1 MKIESKKWK
10 HYSEKCNH
18 CCEINLIFNRK
29 LSYKHFQT
37 KSPNKTIEELRRKTI
52 LSIGNIVNTTDFLLR
67 NKRKFIPEKKKGS
80 DPPLIAFL
88 PPPHRRRNNEYP
100 RRRRRKIP
108 GFESSAVIDYLPCT
122 RRIGFE
128 KFFFPKRR
136 KKYRGEK
143 TPPTFDAFGNDDR
156 SARKSEKVRKI
167 TTKRTRN

>member
-29 LSYKHFQT
+29 LSYKHFHT
-37 KSPNKTIEELRRKTI
+37 KSPSKTIDELRRKTI
-52 LSIGNIVNTTDFLLR
+52 LSIGNIVNTTDFLPR

-100 RRRRRKIP
+100 RRRRKNSRLRIVCRYRLSSLHEKNWIRKVFFSKEAKEIS
-108 GFESSAVIDYLPCT
+108 G
-122 RRIGFE
+122 RRFSMRLGTTTDQRE
-128 KFFFPKRR
+128 R
-136 KKYRGEK
+136 
-143 TPPTFDAFGNDDR
+143 
-156 SARKSEKVRKI
+156 VRKWE
-167 TTKRTRN
+167 K

>member
-10 HYSEKCNH
+10 DYSEKCNH

-37 KSPNKTIEELRRKTI
+37 KSPNKTIEKLRRKTI

-100 RRRRRKIP
+100 RRRRKNSRLRIVCRYRLSSLHEKNWIRKI
-108 GFESSAVIDYLPCT
+108 
-122 RRIGFE
+122 
-128 KFFFPKRR
+128 FFSKET
-136 KKYRGEK
+136 KEISG
-143 TPPTFDAFGNDDR
+143 
-156 SARKSEKVRKI
+156 RKSAADFRCVWERRPISEKEWESEKNNNE
-167 TTKRTRN
+167 TNA

>member
-10 HYSEKCNH
+10 DYSEKCNH

-37 KSPNKTIEELRRKTI
+37 KSPNKTIEKLRRKTI
-52 LSIGNIVNTTDFLLR
+52 LSIGNIVNTTDLLPR

-143 TPPTFDAFGNDDR
+143 APPTFDAFGNDDR